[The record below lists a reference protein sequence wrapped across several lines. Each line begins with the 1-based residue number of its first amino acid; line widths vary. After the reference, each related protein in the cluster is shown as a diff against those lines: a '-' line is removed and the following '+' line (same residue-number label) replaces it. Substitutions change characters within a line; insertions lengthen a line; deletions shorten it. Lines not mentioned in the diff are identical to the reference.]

1 MPVAECWP
9 VLLLVG
15 FAFLILQQKLEIDM
29 KLYNWDQIAEEEL
42 NDKLHRRYI
51 YGDKV
56 MIAQIIMKKGC
67 IVPTHNHES
76 EQMTTVYKGSMK
88 FLVDGTEIVV
98 KAGETLHIPSFVPH
112 SAEALEDVDEVD
124 VFSPLRIDWIEGDD
138 QYLRR

>member
-1 MPVAECWP
+1 
-9 VLLLVG
+9 
-15 FAFLILQQKLEIDM
+15 M
-29 KLYNWDQIAEEEL
+29 KLYNWDQMPEEEL

-67 IVPTHNHES
+67 VVPTHNHES
-76 EQMTTVYKGSMK
+76 EQMTTVYKGSMR
-88 FLVDGTEIVV
+88 FLVDGTEIIV

-112 SAEALEDVDEVD
+112 SAEALEDVDEID
-124 VFSPLRIDWIEGDD
+124 VFSPLRTDWIEGDD